1 MTKKEYIK
9 KLLSSFDTAAE
20 EFPCISGPETI
31 KKISFTKSSF
41 EVLLHIILNDD
52 HIIWKENGAHS
63 GRGYIWKR

>member
-9 KLLSSFDTAAE
+9 ELLSGFDTVAE
-20 EFPCISGPETI
+20 EFPCISGPGTI

-63 GRGYIWKR
+63 GRGYIRKR